1 MDEKKNNNLED
12 PMVAYGT
19 PVRKE
24 DLSFEPIPHM
34 MATLRAQGCITHDEL
49 VERLAK
55 YI

>member
-1 MDEKKNNNLED
+1 MEKKNNNNLED
-12 PMVAYGT
+12 PLVAYGT

-34 MATLRAQGCITHDEL
+34 METLRAQGCISHDEL
-49 VERLAK
+49 IERLAK